1 MKRSVLV
8 FLLFLSNIPSKGINE
23 ASVDSLEKVAQQA
36 NLPDSSKLDA
46 MYKLARSYSFNS
58 PDKAITYIEQSYNL
72 AKKMN
77 RPKSM
82 ADALSLKGKVLKN
95 KGDFKKAIATHLE
108 ALKIKEH
115 IKDTLGQSISYNDIG
130 VVYKS
135 MKNYTEAMKYYKKSN
150 QLALAVNF
158 GRGIANTLNNVG
170 TSYFELR
177 ILDSAIY
184 YYNKALTKSLEIN
197 DPACLSTSYNNLGS
211 IYGYQDN
218 PKMALGYYLKCL
230 DIDNATGDS
239 YGKILSLLNIGESYK
254 ELKQYD
260 NSLHYFSLAEKIALE
275 EGAKPLLKE
284 TYRSIGDCYQ
294 KMKQFEKAYLY
305 LNKYSGLNDTLLNEE
320 TSAQI
325 AELQTRF
332 DSEKKDL
339 LIKNKDIEL
348 ATNKADASKKKFL
361 IYLLLVLS
369 ISIVLIAFL
378 VINRSKLKQK
388 NVLQTERMRQKELQ
402 SKAILEAEEN
412 ERKRI
417 AAELHDGVGQI
428 LSAAKLNL
436 STLGSHINNSSPQ
449 ANLPYT
455 TSIELVDDAVKEIRA
470 ISHNLMPNAL
480 VKSGFVAAVKEFVSK
495 LNNSEKLK
503 INLEIT
509 GLQQR
514 LEQTTETILF
524 RVLQE
529 LVSNIVKHAN
539 ANQIS
544 IQLVQHENEITLMV
558 EDNGIGFDTSS
569 KDEMNGLGL
578 KNIQSRIAFL
588 NGHFNIDS
596 APDKGTTVVIEIP
609 FA

>member
-1 MKRSVLV
+1 LKKILSVLL
-8 FLLFLSNIPSKGINE
+8 FSLLLKQLGASNESIT
-23 ASVDSLEKVAQQA
+23 DSLEKIIALP

-108 ALKIKEH
+108 ALKIKEQ

-369 ISIVLIAFL
+369 ISIVLIALL

-480 VKSGFVAAVKEFVSK
+480 VKSGFVAAVKEFVGK

-529 LVSNIVKHAN
+529 LVNNIVKHAN

-596 APDKGTTVVIEIP
+596 APGKGTTVVIEIP

>member
-1 MKRSVLV
+1 MKKILSVLL
-8 FLLFLSNIPSKGINE
+8 FSLLLKQLGASNESIT
-23 ASVDSLEKVAQQA
+23 DSLEKIIALP

-108 ALKIKEH
+108 ALKIKEQ

-369 ISIVLIAFL
+369 ISIVLIALL

-449 ANLPYT
+449 ASLPYT

-596 APDKGTTVVIEIP
+596 APGKGTTVVIEIP